1 MKKIEKRALLCL
13 LLAAALLLGS
23 GLFVFRFVK
32 NGGRWVS
39 FAANRHLYNRQ
50 GQLSV
55 GRVLD
60 RDGDV
65 LSWTEE
71 DGTRRWYDNATVR
84 KATLHAVGDAQGNIG
99 TGALVAFADQLSGYN
114 LLTGAYSPL
123 GAGNDLYLTLDARY
137 NYIAYEAL
145 AGRKGAVGVYNYE
158 TGEVLCMVSTP
169 AFDPLYPPS
178 SEEMEGNDAYD
189 GVYLNRFL
197 SGTFPPGSV
206 YKTVV
211 LSAAIERMPDLFD
224 RTWTCTGSTQVGDG
238 AITCPRAHGEQD
250 ISSALANSCN
260 GVFAL
265 LADELGEDMLEEY
278 TVRAGLTSSYRVSGL
293 NTAAGSFDF
302 DGLTANELGW
312 AGVGQYNDLA
322 NPCALM
328 VYMGAIA
335 NGGTAAVPRLV
346 LKTENA
352 LGLPSLPALPRHTK
366 KLVEGDT
373 AAALAELMAHN
384 VTAQYGASRF
394 PNMDVCAKS
403 GTAEVGG
410 RQGPPRL
417 VRRLPPQPRRPLR
430 LRGAGGER
438 RLRCGRGGLRGGQ
451 GAGRCGQRILK
462 AGPRRAAKPCA
473 GGVLIAAP
481 VRCAGAR
488 RGSPPPPPAPERA
501 RGGRDRRSPPPRSGR
516 RPPPAAPP

>member
-1 MKKIEKRALLCL
+1 MKKIERRAFVCLALAL
-13 LLAAALLLGS
+13 LLAAGLGFF
-23 GLFVFRFVK
+23 LVK
-32 NGGRWVS
+32 YFLDGGSWAS
-39 FAANRHLYNRQ
+39 SAFNRHLYNSS
-50 GQLSV
+50 GQLAS
-55 GRVLD
+55 GTVLD

-71 DGTRRWYDNATVR
+71 DGTRRWYDNSTVR

-178 SEEMEGNDAYD
+178 AEEMEGNDAYD

-211 LSAAIERMPDLFD
+211 LSAAIERIPDLFD

-238 AITCPRAHGEQD
+238 AITCPHAHGEQD

-265 LADELGEDMLEEY
+265 LADELGEDVLEEY

-312 AGVGQYNDLA
+312 AGVGQYHDQV
-322 NPCALM
+322 NPAALM
-328 VYMGAIA
+328 IYMGAIA
-335 NGGTAAVPRLV
+335 NGGKAAEPYLILR
-346 LKTENA
+346 TESA
-352 LGLPSLPALPRHTK
+352 LGLPSLPHFTTRTGTLISA
-366 KLVEGDT
+366 DT
-373 AAALAELMAHN
+373 AAALADLMANN
-384 VTAQYGASRF
+384 VTQTYGASRF
-394 PNMDVCAKS
+394 PNMDICAKS
-403 GTAEVGG
+403 GTAEVGEG
-410 RQGPPRL
+410 QTPHAWFAGF
-417 VRRLPPQPRRPLR
+417 
-430 LRGAGGER
+430 LRGEETPYAFVVLVENGG
-438 RLRCGRGGLRGGQ
+438 GGSSV
-451 GAGRCGQRILK
+451 
-462 AGPRRAAKPCA
+462 A
-473 GGVLIAAP
+473 GGVAAK
-481 VRCAGAR
+481 VLDVIVNGY
-488 RGSPPPPPAPERA
+488 
-501 RGGRDRRSPPPRSGR
+501 
-516 RPPPAAPP
+516 